1 MANGKGVKFYLGI
14 FIIVIAVIELV
25 KLSILSRYAG
35 QLTQIFALLSE
46 YICQGPPAGR
56 SRASHLIPESG

>member
-1 MANGKGVKFYLGI
+1 MAKGKEVKFYLGI

-25 KLSILSRYAG
+25 KLGILSRYAV

-46 YICQGPPAGR
+46 YIC
-56 SRASHLIPESG
+56 